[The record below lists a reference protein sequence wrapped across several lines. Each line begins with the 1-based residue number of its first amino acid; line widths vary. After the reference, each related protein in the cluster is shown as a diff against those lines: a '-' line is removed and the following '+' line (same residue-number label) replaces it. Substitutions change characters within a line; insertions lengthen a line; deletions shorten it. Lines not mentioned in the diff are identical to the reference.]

1 MHTWLL
7 DLLVCPE
14 CRGAL
19 RLDATERK
27 GDAAVAG
34 TLSCEAG
41 HAFPIVGGVPRF
53 VQHELNA
60 DQARTRDSFGY
71 EWTRLYPEHGHST
84 PEWQAERDI
93 FLEYTRSLPSEYRGK
108 LVLDAGCGN
117 GRYAKLANDWG
128 ARVVCVDI
136 SSAVEIAQQNVGGR
150 TDVAVVQADLF
161 KLPFRTELFDIVYSI
176 GVLHHTPDAK
186 GAFQS
191 IQPLVKPGGFFSIF
205 MHGQGN
211 RVLYAT
217 NRWLRAWTSKASYRT
232 TWNFC
237 LVLTAMGKILDKIP
251 FVGPVLYLV
260 GRQVL
265 FFSPDQHNN
274 FDHFSAGFT
283 SFHRKEEIRGWYS
296 GWDDVAVRYQGVAS
310 ESIYARGAR
319 PAGPGAGGR

>member
-19 RLDATERK
+19 ELTATERN
-27 GDAAVAG
+27 GDDV
-34 TLSCEAG
+34 LSGSLACASK
-41 HAFPIVGGVPRF
+41 HVFPIANGVPRF

-60 DQARTRDSFGY
+60 DQARTRDSFGD

-136 SSAVEIAQQNVGGR
+136 SSAVEIAQGNVGSR
-150 TDVAVVQADLF
+150 PDVAVVQGDLF
-161 KLPFRTELFDIVYSI
+161 KLPFREGMFDIVYSI

-186 GAFQS
+186 GAFKA

-211 RVLYAT
+211 RALYAT

-237 LVLTAMGKILDKIP
+237 LVLTAMGKVLEKIP
-251 FVGPVLYLV
+251 FVGPMLYIA

-274 FDHFSAGFT
+274 YDHYSAGFT
-283 SFHRKEEIRGWYS
+283 SFHRKEEIRGWYA

-319 PAGPGAGGR
+319 PFTK